1 MKTNTK
7 THQVVMLPTTKSNN
21 IGDIVLSPD
30 STRLATINVLTV
42 DSKQPCT
49 NQHLYIIVDRK
60 EDDESTWIKE
70 GDWYVS
76 DNGLEQSTILQA
88 KKEYEGFYKGKQTCK
103 KIVATTDKSL
113 KIVIGDSGW
122 KSHDDG
128 GWSEYKPEYKLL
140 PQIPESFIQD
150 YIKAYNEGK
159 PITEVDL
166 EMEIDYVANATPPTK
181 PMDSTVYKIKTRPDN
196 TVIIHIKEDR
206 LYTKGEVENYLRK
219 MYYEATGQSTGHPDG
234 FCDKWIKNNL

>member
-1 MKTNTK
+1 MKK

-49 NQHLYIIVDRK
+49 NQHLYITS
-60 EDDESTWIKE
+60 DDEIKE

-103 KIVATTDKSL
+103 KIVATTDKS
-113 KIVIGDSGW
+113 IGYTDHRISPVPNFC
-122 KSHDDG
+122 D
-128 GWSEYKPEYKLL
+128 Y
-140 PQIPESFIQD
+140 PQIPESFIQA
-150 YIKAYNEGK
+150 YINAYNEGK

-166 EMEIDYVANATPPTK
+166 EMDCDHNQMPNKVIDI
-181 PMDSTVYKIKTRPDN
+181 IKTRPDN
-196 TVIIHIKEDR
+196 TVIIHQSKTYSKDEIFFTITGFIHEHSVTNPKDF
-206 LYTKGEVENYLRK
+206 RK
-219 MYYEATGQSTGHPDG
+219 LDTNTIGQMALD
-234 FCDKWIKNNL
+234 WIKDNL